1 MFAWKQPVLTTGHSR
16 MAPCLAPKLLT
27 MICSPRPGSGISAK
41 KKPRREQ
48 MMSGVSRAILHA
60 TAAIAALATVL
71 APGRPAAAAE
81 KGDLYVY
88 NAVATVAPVK
98 GMNTIIEQIEKET
111 NGELS
116 IRLHLGGSLPINTTT
131 ITQAVSDDVVQMG
144 DDGYFLGN
152 VPIGGVLRLPMLLRT
167 LSDYDKAAAIM
178 NPFLVKAFEKKG
190 LVVLGQYLYPFQV
203 AYSSKKLTSLADFKG
218 QKIRVTSPEQGEF
231 IKRLGGIPQTIGAP
245 QVPSALDRGVVD
257 GVLTANTG
265 GGNIWKDLLKYNYRI
280 GINYFNS
287 VIIVNKDRFEK
298 LSPDTQAKVR
308 KIITANLPLMTKAMQ
323 DEEEDLTRKCA
334 DGGMTIAKES
344 PEDIDAAVKVIA
356 PYWEEWAKAQ
366 GPDAVAA
373 LKQVRAAIGR

>member
-1 MFAWKQPVLTTGHSR
+1 MLGVK
-16 MAPCLAPKLLT
+16 
-27 MICSPRPGSGISAK
+27 SGILRSA
-41 KKPRREQ
+41 
-48 MMSGVSRAILHA
+48 
-60 TAAIAALATVL
+60 AALFALTLML

-81 KGDLYVY
+81 KWDLYVY
-88 NAVATVAPVK
+88 NAVGTVAAVK
-98 GMNTIIEQIEKET
+98 GLDTAIEQIEKET
-111 NGELS
+111 DGELS

-178 NPFLVKAFEKKG
+178 NPFLEKAFEKKG

-231 IKRLGGIPQTIGAP
+231 IKRLGGIPETIGAP

-265 GGNIWKDLLKYNYRI
+265 GGNIWKDLLKYQLP
-280 GINYFNS
+280 
-287 VIIVNKDRFEK
+287 DRHQLLQFGHHRE
-298 LSPDTQAKVR
+298 
-308 KIITANLPLMTKAMQ
+308 
-323 DEEEDLTRKCA
+323 
-334 DGGMTIAKES
+334 
-344 PEDIDAAVKVIA
+344 
-356 PYWEEWAKAQ
+356 Q
-366 GPDAVAA
+366 GPVREAVAGYPGQGA
-373 LKQVRAAIGR
+373 QDHHRQSAADHQGDAG

>member
-1 MFAWKQPVLTTGHSR
+1 
-16 MAPCLAPKLLT
+16 
-27 MICSPRPGSGISAK
+27 
-41 KKPRREQ
+41 
-48 MMSGVSRAILHA
+48 MSGVKTGLVLR
-60 TAAIAALATVL
+60 TAAAISALTLLLV
-71 APGRPAAAAE
+71 PGRPVFAAE
-81 KGDLYVY
+81 KWDLYVY
-88 NAVATVAPVK
+88 NAVGTVAAVK
-98 GMNTIIEQIEKET
+98 GLDTTIAQIEKET
-111 NGELS
+111 GGELS

-178 NPFLVKAFEKKG
+178 TPYLTRAFEKKG

-287 VIIVNKDRFEK
+287 VIIANKERFEK
-298 LSPDTQAKVR
+298 LTPETQDKVR
-308 KIITANLPLMTKAMQ
+308 KIITANLPLITKAMQ
-323 DEEEDLTRKCA
+323 DEEEELTKKFA
-334 DGGMTIAKES
+334 DGGMTVTRES
-344 PEDIDAAVKVIA
+344 PEEIDAAVKVIA
-356 PYWEEWAKAQ
+356 PYWEEWAKTQ

>member
-1 MFAWKQPVLTTGHSR
+1 
-16 MAPCLAPKLLT
+16 
-27 MICSPRPGSGISAK
+27 
-41 KKPRREQ
+41 
-48 MMSGVSRAILHA
+48 MSGVKTGLVLRAA
-60 TAAIAALATVL
+60 AAISALTLLL
-71 APGRPAAAAE
+71 APGRPAVAAE
-81 KGDLYVY
+81 KWDLYVY
-88 NAVATVAPVK
+88 NAVGTVAAVK
-98 GMNTIIEQIEKET
+98 GLDTTIAQIEKET
-111 NGELS
+111 GGELS

-178 NPFLVKAFEKKG
+178 TPYLTRAFEKKG

-287 VIIVNKDRFEK
+287 VIIANKERFEK
-298 LSPDTQAKVR
+298 LTPETQDKVR
-308 KIITANLPLMTKAMQ
+308 KIITANLPLITKAMQ
-323 DEEEDLTRKCA
+323 DEEEDLTKKFA
-334 DGGMTIAKES
+334 DGGMTITREN
-344 PEDIDAAVKVIA
+344 PEEIDAAVKVMA
-356 PYWEEWAKAQ
+356 PYWEEWAKTQ